1 MKAHV
6 TMEAVGLP
14 ESFEEAVAL
23 VRPGGHVASRQ
34 LDSTAM
40 ITHRF
45 AMDEFEAAY
54 DVFGRPAETGALKVL
69 LTGAKQQ
76 AKQRL

>member
-23 VRPGGHVASRQ
+23 VRPGGH
-34 LDSTAM
+34 
-40 ITHRF
+40 
-45 AMDEFEAAY
+45 
-54 DVFGRPAETGALKVL
+54 
-69 LTGAKQQ
+69 GAKQQ